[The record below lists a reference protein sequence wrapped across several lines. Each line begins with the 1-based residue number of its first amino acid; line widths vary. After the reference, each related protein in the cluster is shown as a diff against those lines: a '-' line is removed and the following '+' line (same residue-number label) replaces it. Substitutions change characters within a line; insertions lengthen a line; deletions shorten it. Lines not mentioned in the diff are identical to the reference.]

1 MEDGGQVVNR
11 LEGHAVQTKWTHFAK
26 KPAVVHEHEINLP
39 KELAELRKKYDIAKS
54 ETSCATVSLGSFY
67 YHEDYLTCAS
77 AISEMTEA
85 WSLLLDLVDN
95 EKWREDL
102 DAQSLDMEIK
112 TLLEDFATLPRIDRD
127 LDEDDDE

>member
-1 MEDGGQVVNR
+1 MDSLEDSSSQHHRR
-11 LEGHAVQTKWTHFAK
+11 LSHIIAKHFAK

-54 ETSCATVSLGSFY
+54 ETSCATVSLGSVY